1 MWNRPVEKYLWQ
13 FWNKSN
19 RKWVHWESGH
29 LWGAARSALA
39 TFWIDLH
46 KFGQCKRLTCHTAQ
60 GIELCHV
67 GLQCIFMMLGAVEE
81 KLPALEG
88 FGSPTNI
95 YVSRGTWLGRA
106 YLVKSP
112 KNGFLSQY
120 KYKYILLKAS
130 AMSIR
135 QQLVFRGWKQIIK
148 LCCPWQ
154 GQQLLSLTMCWLSL
168 SMELCW
174 EIWAAKKIKKWLK
187 QPVEQCNDRH
197 NK

>member
-1 MWNRPVEKYLWQ
+1 MCYFGTNPMKFECAIKMKWWKMWNRPVEKYLWQ

-95 YVSRGTWLGRA
+95 YVSRGTWLGGSHLSPRQVPGLLTWDGVGQFLHCLIVPVLLFKPPSA
-106 YLVKSP
+106 DVIILSWQKLFVFFNYLD
-112 KNGFLSQY
+112 L
-120 KYKYILLKAS
+120 ILNF
-130 AMSIR
+130 
-135 QQLVFRGWKQIIK
+135 Q
-148 LCCPWQ
+148 
-154 GQQLLSLTMCWLSL
+154 LSLFTAG
-168 SMELCW
+168 
-174 EIWAAKKIKKWLK
+174 I
-187 QPVEQCNDRH
+187 
-197 NK
+197 